1 MLYTKPQLEKD
12 SFTEIIPSAK
22 YVFVYR
28 WFKGGK
34 VDVLYDNSNG
44 KIKKS
49 ILSGGKDIHEVSH
62 AKAFENQKVVY
73 TWFLTGEEDT
83 SFYETT
89 LIPLEKKLGQVESL
103 FCMVKQLQSICIAG
117 QHNNII
123 ADNVGDSFSHL
134 LMKVREEEK
143 RQIAS
148 AFHDEVGS
156 NAVLLNSIISI
167 LKADLVEGNTKNIA
181 KRVQELEDLVQNITK
196 RMRKIIISIRPPQL
210 KEVGLKSAIKDLIE
224 SIETSSK
231 IKIDLSYEINEK
243 VKISEEVKIV
253 LYRCVQESINN
264 VFKHAKAKNIWVCL
278 KEKNT
283 SVLLTIKDDGIG
295 YTEKKSNSVK
305 NMGLLGM
312 RESATYIG
320 GTFDIKGK
328 KGKGTLIT
336 VRCPKI
342 TYIRKR
348 V

>member
-12 SFTEIIPSAK
+12 SFIDIVPDAK

-28 WFKGGK
+28 LFKGGK
-34 VDVLYDNSNG
+34 FDVLYDNSQGQIN
-44 KIKKS
+44 KS
-49 ILSGGKDIHEVSH
+49 IFLKGKDIHEISYK
-62 AKAFENQKVVY
+62 KAFENQRVVY
-73 TWFLTGEEDT
+73 SWFLSGEKT

-89 LIPLEKKLGQVESL
+89 IIPLKKNWGRVESL
-103 FCMVKQLQSICIAG
+103 FCIVKELQSIYVENQQNTIV
-117 QHNNII
+117 
-123 ADNVGDSFSHL
+123 ADSVGDSFARIL
-134 LMKVREEEK
+134 LKVREEEK

-167 LKADLVEGNTKNIA
+167 LKADLLEGKQSSAI
-181 KRVQELEDLVQNITK
+181 KRVHELEDAIQDITK
-196 RMRKIIISIRPPQL
+196 RMRKIIISVRPPQL
-210 KEVGLKSAIKDLIE
+210 KEIGLNSAIKDLME
-224 SIETSSK
+224 SLKSSSK
-231 IKIDLSYEINEK
+231 IKFHFSCEIDDK

-278 KEKNT
+278 KENKA
-283 SVLLTIKDDGIG
+283 SILLTVKDDGIG
-295 YTEKKSNSVK
+295 YESKKSNSIK

-312 RESATYIG
+312 KEGTACIG

-328 KGKGTLIT
+328 HGKGTIVK

-342 TYIRKR
+342 SYIRKR
-348 V
+348 L